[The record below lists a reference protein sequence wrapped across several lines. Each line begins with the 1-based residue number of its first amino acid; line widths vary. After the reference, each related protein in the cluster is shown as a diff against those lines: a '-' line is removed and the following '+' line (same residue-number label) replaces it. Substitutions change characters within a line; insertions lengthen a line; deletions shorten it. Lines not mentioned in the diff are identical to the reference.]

1 MVSVKARQLKFYN
14 PENHN
19 PVFPTTL
26 LWDIAYTGNLGDII
40 RTSADFAIPEVYNYD
55 QRRLMKK
62 EHEMKHVR
70 KCCGRNERWNRVN
83 VYRIRPDE
91 RLLERF
97 LYAYPF
103 KIATTSH
110 RDATDSIFDYEFPQE
125 CLIMLGT
132 EKNGLPKELAYD
144 TADVRLTIPMAES
157 GDCLNLG
164 TAYGI
169 IAAFYRNQHMFK
181 KD

>member
-1 MVSVKARQLKFYN
+1 MVSAKARKLRQYN
-14 PENHN
+14 PENHK

-40 RTSADFAIPEVYNYD
+40 RTSADFSIPEVYNYD
-55 QRRLMKK
+55 ERRLMKN
-62 EHEMKHVR
+62 EDEMKHVR

-83 VYRIRPDE
+83 VYRISPDN
-91 RLLERF
+91 RLLEQF
-97 LYAYPF
+97 IDSYPF
-103 KIATTSH
+103 RIATTSH
-110 RDATDSIFDYEFPQE
+110 RDATDSIFNYDFPQN

-144 TADVRLTIPMAES
+144 KADARLTIPMAEA

-169 IAAFYRNQHMFK
+169 IAAFYRKQHILK
-181 KD
+181 KN